1 MMMLIKVAWRNLWR
15 NRTRTLISIT
25 AISLSYALF
34 LVSIGIAEG
43 QYENMEKA
51 AAESAGG
58 SVLIHGKGYWDSQ
71 LNDIVIKDADALVE
85 TVRETPGV
93 QAVARRV
100 LVNGLL
106 STSAGATATRLQGV
120 VPEAEGEFQN
130 PARFVED
137 GVFLTGDEEAPLA
150 LGRGI
155 VEDLEIELGDRV
167 VLTATGPD
175 GEMRRALFHLTG
187 IIDTGFSSLDD
198 AAAYTT
204 VQAAQKAVG
213 MDGQLT
219 QIGVLAPGETR
230 HQVRDALVDRLHDR
244 YEVLTWDDAMPD
256 LVGMIQ
262 LDAAFG
268 DIYGFVVFIVVVFA
282 VMNTFLM
289 IVMERIREFGLLNAI
304 GLTPRQIALLLLL
317 ESICLAV
324 VSIVI
329 GFAIGFGLHLYL
341 AEVGI
346 DMAIFATEVEMGG
359 VTLTDTIMRST
370 IDVGRWLNAT
380 LSVFVMV
387 LLASAYPAYKASR
400 LTPAEA
406 MRFFH

>member
-137 GVFLTGDEEAPLA
+137 GVFLTGDEEAPLV

-204 VQAAQKAVG
+204 VEGAQKAVG